1 MTAVLLDTL
10 YRVPGS
16 RVLYRDLTAMPFSLD
31 TTDDARDAQRDA
43 YRRLGGPARVEIVF
57 RLNALVRQTAMAG
70 IRRRHP
76 AYTERDVIAAYRR
89 LTLGDELV
97 RQVYPDQPLVD
108 P

>member
-1 MTAVLLDTL
+1 
-10 YRVPGS
+10 
-16 RVLYRDLTAMPFSLD
+16 MPLSLD
-31 TTDDARDAQRDA
+31 TTDDARDAQRDV
-43 YRRLGGPARVEIVF
+43 YRRLGGAARVEIAF

-76 AYTERDVIAAYRR
+76 AYTDDDVIAAYRR

-97 RQVYPDQPLVD
+97 QQVYPGQPLVD